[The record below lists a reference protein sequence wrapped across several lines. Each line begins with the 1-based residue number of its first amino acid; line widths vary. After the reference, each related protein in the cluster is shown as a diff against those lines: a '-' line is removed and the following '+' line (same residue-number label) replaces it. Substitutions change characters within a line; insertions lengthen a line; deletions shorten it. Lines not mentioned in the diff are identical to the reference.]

1 MRQVRI
7 ALLMMLIM
15 TILLGLI
22 YPLMMTGIAQLVFS
36 YKANGSLARVG
47 GQTVGSELLA
57 QSFTGP
63 GYFHGRPSANNYDGA
78 NSGGSNLGPTNRKLI
93 DAAVMRAEQVRSE
106 NGHAQGTKVP
116 ADLVLASGSGLDPH
130 ISEAAALFQASRVA
144 GARGMNKEIIVRLIE
159 RHREKIYVDLFG
171 DTYVNVLGINRE
183 LDAMDGK
190 K

>member
-36 YKANGSLARVG
+36 YKANGSLDQLG

-57 QSFTGP
+57 QSFTSP

-93 DAAVMRAEQVRSE
+93 DAVVMRAEQVRSE
-106 NGHAQGTKVP
+106 NRLAQGTKVP

-130 ISEAAALFQASRVA
+130 ISEAAALFQAGRVA
-144 GARGMNKEIIVRLIE
+144 RARGMKEEDVVRLIG
-159 RHREKIYVDLFG
+159 RHLEKRYFGLFG
-171 DTYVNVLGINRE
+171 DSYINVLLLNME
-183 LDAMDGK
+183 LDAAGK
-190 K
+190 AR